1 MLGMEILVIIGL
13 ILLLLVLW
21 IISVQRKFAVMDGN
35 IQNAMNQIGV
45 QISSRFDALFAV
57 LDLMKGYAADD
68 IQPLMERAA
77 ARRSVITARSAPEEV
92 SEQEQVIEETVKS
105 IRLAAERNPLLCA
118 DKNYTKCMDAVECY
132 GRMVY
137 TSRLIYND
145 SVTKLNSALGMFPTN
160 VIAGILGF
168 HKREYLSQK
177 GINMGLFS
185 NNKNYVRSAGIR
197 HRGCLQQKYRTH
209 RSVRNAIKNLS
220 AKRQDRSDDH
230 R

>member
-57 LDLMKGYAADD
+57 LDLMKGYVADD

-160 VIAGILGF
+160 VIACILGF

-177 GINMGLFS
+177 G
-185 NNKNYVRSAGIR
+185 
-197 HRGCLQQKYRTH
+197 
-209 RSVRNAIKNLS
+209 
-220 AKRQDRSDDH
+220 D
-230 R
+230 

>member
-68 IQPLMERAA
+68 IQPLMERVA

-177 GINMGLFS
+177 G
-185 NNKNYVRSAGIR
+185 
-197 HRGCLQQKYRTH
+197 
-209 RSVRNAIKNLS
+209 
-220 AKRQDRSDDH
+220 D
-230 R
+230 

>member
-1 MLGMEILVIIGL
+1 MEILVIIGL

-57 LDLMKGYAADD
+57 LDLMKGYA
-68 IQPLMERAA
+68 
-77 ARRSVITARSAPEEV
+77 ARSAPEEV

-177 GINMGLFS
+177 G
-185 NNKNYVRSAGIR
+185 
-197 HRGCLQQKYRTH
+197 
-209 RSVRNAIKNLS
+209 
-220 AKRQDRSDDH
+220 D
-230 R
+230 

>member
-1 MLGMEILVIIGL
+1 MEILVIIGL

-105 IRLAAERNPLLCA
+105 IRLAA

-177 GINMGLFS
+177 G
-185 NNKNYVRSAGIR
+185 
-197 HRGCLQQKYRTH
+197 
-209 RSVRNAIKNLS
+209 
-220 AKRQDRSDDH
+220 D
-230 R
+230 

>member
-1 MLGMEILVIIGL
+1 MLGMEILIIIGL

-105 IRLAAERNPLLCA
+105 IRQAAERNPLLCA

-145 SVTKLNSALGMFPTN
+145 SVTKLNSALGIFPTN

-177 GINMGLFS
+177 G
-185 NNKNYVRSAGIR
+185 
-197 HRGCLQQKYRTH
+197 
-209 RSVRNAIKNLS
+209 
-220 AKRQDRSDDH
+220 D
-230 R
+230 

>member
-105 IRLAAERNPLLCA
+105 IRLAAETPIHCSA
-118 DKNYTKCMDAVECY
+118 QTKTIPNVWMRWNVMGAWYIPAV
-132 GRMVY
+132 
-137 TSRLIYND
+137 
-145 SVTKLNSALGMFPTN
+145 
-160 VIAGILGF
+160 
-168 HKREYLSQK
+168 
-177 GINMGLFS
+177 
-185 NNKNYVRSAGIR
+185 
-197 HRGCLQQKYRTH
+197 
-209 RSVRNAIKNLS
+209 
-220 AKRQDRSDDH
+220 
-230 R
+230 

>member
-1 MLGMEILVIIGL
+1 MEILVIIGL

-77 ARRSVITARSAPEEV
+77 VITARSAPEEV

-105 IRLAAERNPLLCA
+105 IRLAAEHNPLLCA

-177 GINMGLFS
+177 G
-185 NNKNYVRSAGIR
+185 
-197 HRGCLQQKYRTH
+197 
-209 RSVRNAIKNLS
+209 
-220 AKRQDRSDDH
+220 D
-230 R
+230 

>member
-1 MLGMEILVIIGL
+1 MKNQRGFTLLEIILALVIFASCAMMVVSTIPSRSGADIFGQQL
-13 ILLLLVLW
+13 KALVDYG
-21 IISVQRKFAVMDGN
+21 SDRAVMDGN

-177 GINMGLFS
+177 G
-185 NNKNYVRSAGIR
+185 
-197 HRGCLQQKYRTH
+197 
-209 RSVRNAIKNLS
+209 
-220 AKRQDRSDDH
+220 D
-230 R
+230 

>member
-92 SEQEQVIEETVKS
+92 SEQEQVIEETVKKHPS
-105 IRLAAERNPLLCA
+105 
-118 DKNYTKCMDAVECY
+118 
-132 GRMVY
+132 G
-137 TSRLIYND
+137 SRTQ
-145 SVTKLNSALGMFPTN
+145 STAL
-160 VIAGILGF
+160 
-168 HKREYLSQK
+168 R
-177 GINMGLFS
+177 
-185 NNKNYVRSAGIR
+185 R
-197 HRGCLQQKYRTH
+197 
-209 RSVRNAIKNLS
+209 
-220 AKRQDRSDDH
+220 
-230 R
+230 

>member
-1 MLGMEILVIIGL
+1 MEILVIIGL

-45 QISSRFDALFAV
+45 QISSRFDALF
-57 LDLMKGYAADD
+57 AADD

-177 GINMGLFS
+177 G
-185 NNKNYVRSAGIR
+185 
-197 HRGCLQQKYRTH
+197 
-209 RSVRNAIKNLS
+209 
-220 AKRQDRSDDH
+220 D
-230 R
+230 

>member
-1 MLGMEILVIIGL
+1 MLGMEIMVIIGL

-77 ARRSVITARSAPEEV
+77 ARRSVITARSAPEEEA
-92 SEQEQVIEETVKS
+92 EQEQVIEETVKS

-118 DKNYTKCMDAVECY
+118 DKNYTKCMDAVEGY

-177 GINMGLFS
+177 G
-185 NNKNYVRSAGIR
+185 
-197 HRGCLQQKYRTH
+197 
-209 RSVRNAIKNLS
+209 
-220 AKRQDRSDDH
+220 D
-230 R
+230 

>member
-1 MLGMEILVIIGL
+1 MEILVIIGL

-92 SEQEQVIEETVKS
+92 SEQEQVTEETVKS

-118 DKNYTKCMDAVECY
+118 DKTIPNVWMRWNVMGAWYIPAV
-132 GRMVY
+132 
-137 TSRLIYND
+137 
-145 SVTKLNSALGMFPTN
+145 
-160 VIAGILGF
+160 
-168 HKREYLSQK
+168 
-177 GINMGLFS
+177 
-185 NNKNYVRSAGIR
+185 
-197 HRGCLQQKYRTH
+197 
-209 RSVRNAIKNLS
+209 
-220 AKRQDRSDDH
+220 
-230 R
+230 

>member
-1 MLGMEILVIIGL
+1 MEILVIIGL

-57 LDLMKGYAADD
+57 LDLMKGYIEDTYGLTD
-68 IQPLMERAA
+68 SERAA

-177 GINMGLFS
+177 G
-185 NNKNYVRSAGIR
+185 
-197 HRGCLQQKYRTH
+197 
-209 RSVRNAIKNLS
+209 
-220 AKRQDRSDDH
+220 D
-230 R
+230 

>member
-1 MLGMEILVIIGL
+1 MLGMEILIIIGL

-68 IQPLMERAA
+68 TQPLMERAA

-92 SEQEQVIEETVKS
+92 SEQEQVIEEIVKS
-105 IRLAAERNPLLCA
+105 IRLAAERNPLLGA

-145 SVTKLNSALGMFPTN
+145 SVTKLNSALGIFPTN

-177 GINMGLFS
+177 G
-185 NNKNYVRSAGIR
+185 
-197 HRGCLQQKYRTH
+197 
-209 RSVRNAIKNLS
+209 
-220 AKRQDRSDDH
+220 D
-230 R
+230 

>member
-105 IRLAAERNPLLCA
+105 IRL
-118 DKNYTKCMDAVECY
+118 
-132 GRMVY
+132 GR
-137 TSRLIYND
+137 
-145 SVTKLNSALGMFPTN
+145 
-160 VIAGILGF
+160 
-168 HKREYLSQK
+168 Q
-177 GINMGLFS
+177 
-185 NNKNYVRSAGIR
+185 
-197 HRGCLQQKYRTH
+197 
-209 RSVRNAIKNLS
+209 NAIHCS
-220 AKRQDRSDDH
+220 AQIKTIPNVWMRWNVMGAWCIPAV
-230 R
+230 

>member
-1 MLGMEILVIIGL
+1 MEILVIIGL

-92 SEQEQVIEETVKS
+92 IEETVKS

-160 VIAGILGF
+160 IIAGILGF

-177 GINMGLFS
+177 G
-185 NNKNYVRSAGIR
+185 
-197 HRGCLQQKYRTH
+197 
-209 RSVRNAIKNLS
+209 
-220 AKRQDRSDDH
+220 D
-230 R
+230 

>member
-1 MLGMEILVIIGL
+1 MEISVIVCLLVI
-13 ILLLLVLW
+13 LLAIW
-21 IISVQRKFAVMDGN
+21 IVSVRKKLAIMDEN
-35 IQNAMNQIGV
+35 INHSMNQIGV

-105 IRLAAERNPLLCA
+105 IRNPLLCA

-177 GINMGLFS
+177 G
-185 NNKNYVRSAGIR
+185 
-197 HRGCLQQKYRTH
+197 
-209 RSVRNAIKNLS
+209 
-220 AKRQDRSDDH
+220 D
-230 R
+230 

>member
-1 MLGMEILVIIGL
+1 MTVCFFFDRINYMNSKKRHGRFNTFYGRFMTVRPFFWENRVLLGMEILVIIGL

-160 VIAGILGF
+160 IIAGILGF

-177 GINMGLFS
+177 G
-185 NNKNYVRSAGIR
+185 
-197 HRGCLQQKYRTH
+197 
-209 RSVRNAIKNLS
+209 
-220 AKRQDRSDDH
+220 D
-230 R
+230 

>member
-1 MLGMEILVIIGL
+1 MEILVIIGL

-92 SEQEQVIEETVKS
+92 SEQVIEETVKS

-118 DKNYTKCMDAVECY
+118 DKNYTKCMDAGGCY

-177 GINMGLFS
+177 G
-185 NNKNYVRSAGIR
+185 
-197 HRGCLQQKYRTH
+197 
-209 RSVRNAIKNLS
+209 
-220 AKRQDRSDDH
+220 D
-230 R
+230 